1 MARQLLCF
9 PVHKLWKPTLASRA
23 APKNGRTGPKLC
35 SFPVL
40 PLFWGPFSRMFSMM
54 PCRGDRYYSHPS
66 VATNIASETHGHSVS
81 FLASASDGWSIR
93 RGLETRYRALS
104 LHNIHRLSQ

>member
-9 PVHKLWKPTLASRA
+9 PIRFGSQPWRLEQPQKWENWSRA
-23 APKNGRTGPKLC
+23 MLLSSSPIFLGT
-35 SFPVL
+35 V
-40 PLFWGPFSRMFSMM
+40 SRMFSMV

-66 VATNIASETHGHSVS
+66 VAKNIASETHGHSVS
-81 FLASASDGWSIR
+81 ILASVSDRWSIR